1 MTNEKIEKIEVAK
14 SNGIFYFTG
23 VLKNDPNDEELVIIN
38 TTRGEELKFRK
49 EQIQQR
55 RKIDDMKEDD
65 TDERREDNKSSKYWK
80 GNN

>member
-23 VLKNDPNDEELVIIN
+23 VLKNDPTDKELVIIN

-55 RKIDDMKEDD
+55 RTVDKHGVD
-65 TDERREDNKSSKYWK
+65 TNERREDNKSSKY
-80 GNN
+80 